1 MKKFSCM
8 MMGAA
13 ALAAFTA
20 CSSDDVKP
28 VNPDQGN
35 GEGTTMYLSVNIQ
48 DANKLQAPLGRADFN
63 DETKAPF
70 DEGDLVWGNMDE
82 HTVNRADFFFFD
94 AQGIFV
100 TSSSEVYTFGEGDSQ
115 NVEWMGKNQLVLR
128 GLDETNLPE
137 YMITVLN
144 APASLAQEVREK
156 ALNMEATRQHTM
168 DILEG
173 NSFIMS
179 TTSFFDGNKLEETTE
194 AIHYDND
201 HYYATKLTKDD
212 FTKEVVT
219 DASAATMV
227 NVYVERLAAK
237 FQLTDKN
244 YNPLTS
250 GTYPVKVTVGG
261 EENNNGGVELQIVF
275 KGFGISGQETE
286 SYLSKN
292 LDSYTSA
299 SLWNGWNE
307 PTMFRSHWGKSVEY
321 GKALEA
327 AKLQY
332 TSYNDAVAQSTKDG
346 AITPIYGYETTTD
359 LDYLYNGTDLINE
372 RTPHFIIV
380 AQLQTTNGTP
390 YELVEYR
397 GTYYTFDEFY
407 KVTLQRAQ
415 LNGFDGL
422 YTMKEVPA
430 GEPGEDGQVPTQKVY
445 EGVPADGY
453 IFEMT
458 EDKEGKNGAAV
469 ATVVSLNVTV
479 DETVVTTF
487 YKKDSTAEGG
497 YKALTI
503 EEAVEEVNTE
513 LAKSRDEFEIEG
525 FKDGMMFYSIPVEH
539 LLGPKADGTNSD
551 IVASE
556 TEGVYGVVRNHW
568 YQLAINS
575 VKGLGKGIF
584 NPGKDIVPVTPDP
597 DHFALGAN
605 INILSWK
612 IVQQSVDL

>member
-1 MKKFSCM
+1 M

-35 GEGTTMYLSVNIQ
+35 GEGTTMYLSINIQ
-48 DANKLQAPLGRADFN
+48 DANKLLTPAPAGRAFTDY
-63 DETKAPF
+63 DDTPF
-70 DEGDLVWGNMDE
+70 AEGDLVWGNLEE

-94 AQGIFV
+94 AKGIFV
-100 TSSSEVYTFGEGDSQ
+100 TSSSEAYTFGDGDSQ

-128 GLDETNLPE
+128 GLDEENLPE

-173 NSFIMS
+173 TSFIMS
-179 TTSFFDGNKLEETTE
+179 TTSFFDATVD
-194 AIHYDND
+194 AVHYDND

-212 FTKEVVT
+212 FTKEIA
-219 DASAATMV
+219 DANTATMV

-261 EENNNGGVELQIVF
+261 EENTNGGLELQIVF

-292 LDSYTSA
+292 LDGYTSA
-299 SLWNGWNE
+299 SLWTNWNE
-307 PTMFRSHWGKSVEY
+307 PALFRSHWGKSVEY

-332 TSYNDAVAQSTKDG
+332 TSYNEAVAQSTKDG
-346 AITPIYGYETTTD
+346 AITPIYGYETTAD
-359 LDYLYNGTDLINE
+359 LENLYDGTALIND
-372 RTPHFIIV
+372 RTPNFIIV
-380 AQLQTTNGTP
+380 AQLQKPDGTP

-397 GTYYTFDEFY
+397 GTYYTFEEFY
-407 KVTLQRAQ
+407 KVSMQRAQ
-415 LNGFDGL
+415 INNYAL
-422 YTMKEVPA
+422 YTMKEVA
-430 GEPGEDGQVPTQKVY
+430 TGETGSNGEAIMEEVY
-445 EGVPADGY
+445 TGVP
-453 IFEMT
+453 FEAYTFAMA
-458 EDKEGKNGAAV
+458 EDKEDKNGAAD
-469 ATVVSLNVTV
+469 VTV
-479 DETVVTTF
+479 TAINVKADDETAVTTF
-487 YKKDSTAEGG
+487 YQKVGAD
-497 YKALTI
+497 YVALTTEKAI
-503 EEAVEEVNTE
+503 EYTNKE
-513 LAKSRDEFEIEG
+513 LAKLSGEFDIDG
-525 FKDGMMFYSIPVEH
+525 FKDGMMYYSIPVEH
-539 LLGPKADGTNSD
+539 LLGPKKDVTST
-551 IVASE
+551 IVPSE

-575 VKGLGKGIF
+575 VTGLGKGIF
-584 NPGKDIVPVTPDP
+584 NPDKDIVPGKPDP
-597 DHFALGAN
+597 DHYALGAN

>member
-35 GEGTTMYLSVNIQ
+35 GEGTTMYLSINIQ
-48 DANKLQAPLGRADFN
+48 DANKLQTPAPAGRAFTDY
-63 DETKAPF
+63 DDTPF
-70 DEGDLVWGNMDE
+70 EEGDLVWGNLEE

-94 AQGIFV
+94 AKGIFV
-100 TSSSEVYTFGEGDSQ
+100 TSSSEAYTFGDGDSQ

-156 ALNMEATRQHTM
+156 ALNMEATRKHTM

-173 NSFIMS
+173 TSFIMS
-179 TTSFFDGNKLEETTE
+179 TTSFFDGNAADAVDPT
-194 AIHYDND
+194 HYDND

-212 FTKEVVT
+212 FTKEIA
-219 DASAATMV
+219 DANTATMV

-261 EENNNGGVELQIVF
+261 EENTNGGLDLQIVF

-292 LDSYTSA
+292 LDGYTSA
-299 SLWNGWNE
+299 SLWTNWNE
-307 PTMFRSHWGKSVEY
+307 PTLFRSHWGKSVEY

-332 TSYNDAVAQSTKDG
+332 TSYNDAVKQSTKDG
-346 AITPIYGYETTTD
+346 AITPIYGYETTAD
-359 LDYLYNGTDLINE
+359 LENLYDGSALIND
-372 RTPHFIIV
+372 RTPNFIIV
-380 AQLQTTNGTP
+380 AQLQKTDGTP

-397 GTYYTFDEFY
+397 GTYYTFEEFY
-407 KVTLQRAQ
+407 KIALQRAQ
-415 LNGFDGL
+415 LNGYGL
-422 YTMKEVPA
+422 YTMKEVA
-430 GEPGEDGQVPTQKVY
+430 TGETGTNGEAIMDKAYT
-445 EGVPADGY
+445 GVPFDAY
-453 IFEMT
+453 RFEMA
-458 EDKEGKNGAAV
+458 EDKEDKNGAADV
-469 ATVVSLNVTV
+469 TVVGLNLTI
-479 DETVVTTF
+479 DGTVVTTF
-487 YKKDSTAEGG
+487 YQKDSTAEGG

-503 EEAVEEVNTE
+503 AEAAAYANTE
-513 LAKSRDEFEIEG
+513 LAKLSGEYDIDG
-525 FKDGMMFYSIPVEH
+525 FKNGMMYYSIPVEH
-539 LLGPKADGTNSD
+539 LLGSKGLTAN
-551 IVASE
+551 E

-568 YQLAINS
+568 YQLGINS
-575 VKGLGKGIF
+575 VQGLGKGIF
-584 NPGKDIVPVTPDP
+584 NPDKDIVPGKPDP
-597 DHFALGAN
+597 DHYALGAN

>member
-35 GEGTTMYLSVNIQ
+35 GEGTTMYLSINIK
-48 DANKLQAPLGRADFN
+48 DANSRSRAIQTED
-63 DETKAPF
+63 DAPF
-70 DEGDLVWGNMDE
+70 QEGDLVWGNTDE
-82 HTVNRADFFFFD
+82 HTVTRADFFFFD
-94 AQGIFV
+94 EKGVFV
-100 TSSSEVYTFGEGDSQ
+100 ANTNEVYNFTDGDTE
-115 NVEWMGKNQLVLR
+115 NIEWMGKNKLVLR
-128 GLDETNLPE
+128 GLDEENLPK

-144 APASLAQEVREK
+144 APVDLATKVRTE
-156 ALNMEATRQHTM
+156 ALSMDATRQLTQ
-168 DILEG
+168 DILNG
-173 NSFIMS
+173 NNFIMS
-179 TTSFFDGNKLEETTE
+179 TTSFLDAADQER
-194 AIHYDND
+194 YDNV
-201 HYYATKLTKDD
+201 HYYATKLKTSD
-212 FTKEVVT
+212 FTKEIA
-219 DASAATMV
+219 DATTATMV
-227 NVYVERLAAK
+227 DVYVERLAAK
-237 FQLTDKN
+237 FELTGLSAD
-244 YNPLTS
+244 Y
-250 GTYPVKVTVGG
+250 TYPVKVTVGG

-292 LDSYTSA
+292 LDSYASS
-299 SLWNGWNE
+299 SLWTDWNM
-307 PTMFRSHWGKSVEY
+307 PGQFRSHWGKSVEY
-321 GKALEA
+321 GKALESA
-327 AKLQY
+327 MLQH
-332 TSYNDAVAQSTKDG
+332 TTYNDAVAQSTNAGK
-346 AITPIYGYETTTD
+346 ITPIYGYETTTA
-359 LDYLYNGTDLINE
+359 LANLYNGTNLVNE

-380 AQLQTTNGTP
+380 AQLQTTDGTP

-407 KVTLQRAQ
+407 KVSMQRAQ
-415 LNGFDGL
+415 ANGYEL
-422 YTMKEVPA
+422 YSMKEVPTGGTGSN
-430 GEPGEDGQVPTQKVY
+430 GEALMDKVY
-445 EGVPADGY
+445 TGVP
-453 IFEMT
+453 FEAYTFAMA
-458 EDKEGKNGAAV
+458 EDTAEKNGAADV
-469 ATVVSLNVTV
+469 TVVGLNLTV
-479 DETVVTTF
+479 DGTDVTTF
-487 YKKDSTAEGG
+487 YKVIGKDTNNKNIYE
-497 YKALTI
+497 ALTI
-503 EEAVEEVNTE
+503 EEAVAYANTE
-513 LAKSRDEFEIEG
+513 LAALSGEFSIDG

-539 LLGPKADGTNSD
+539 LLGPKPDGTNSG

-597 DHFALGAN
+597 DHFALGAD